1 VRKSARIA
9 AVLAG
14 GIVLLLVLAQFVL
27 PGIAADRI
35 STRLSRYGKVE
46 SVDVK
51 AFPALKLL
59 WHKADSVTVRAASL
73 RLTPAQTASLLWE
86 ARGLNHVDLTASS
99 MTEGPLRLHD
109 VSVHK
114 RAKALTAQAQTTAT
128 DANSTQSEDFGLQLL
143 GSEAGQV
150 KVRAR
155 GGLFGVGGSVDAVV
169 LASEGKLVAR
179 PVAFPL
185 DALTL
190 TLFSEPHVYVTGVGV
205 RAVNGTGGAPGYQLA
220 IRANLR

>member
-1 VRKSARIA
+1 VPKSARIA
-9 AVLAG
+9 VALAG
-14 GIVLLLVLAQFVL
+14 GIVTVLVLAQLLL
-27 PGIAADRI
+27 PGIAANRV

-46 SVDVK
+46 SVSVK

-59 WHKADSVTVRAASL
+59 WHDADSVTVRATSL
-73 RLTPAQTASLLWE
+73 KLTPAQTASLLWE
-86 ARGLNHVDLTASS
+86 ARGLNQIDLTATSI
-99 MTEGPLRLHD
+99 TEGPLRLND

-114 RAKALTAQAQTTAT
+114 RGKSLAAQTRLTPT
-128 DANSTQSEDFGLQLL
+128 GANGPQSEGFGLQLL

-150 KVRAR
+150 KVRAS

-169 LASEGKLVAR
+169 LASQGKLVAH
-179 PVAFPL
+179 PVGFLL

-205 RAVNGTGGAPGYQLA
+205 RAVNGPGAARGYQLA